1 MVVSGHTWSYINNDF
16 PIEKEV
22 GIFKAFCV
30 MESELNKLHKLLDL
44 LKVYKA
50 QRATLPLGGVAR

>member
-22 GIFKAFCV
+22 DIFKAFYV
-30 MESELNKLHKLLDL
+30 MESELNKLHKLIDL

-50 QRATLPLGGVAR
+50 QRAAPP